1 MSGGYHARSLTDG
14 VPVECWGEPDG
25 MFELCLVEVIAAG
38 PRLRHE
44 FERLLSGGEDPG
56 APDPILEAVELRE
69 RGEPA
74 RARALL
80 EGLIEWD
87 PRCLDAY
94 ADLGALEFDD
104 DPRRRL
110 YGGPTDMC
118 GRRRSLDRRY
128 R

>member
-74 RARALL
+74 RA
-80 EGLIEWD
+80 
-87 PRCLDAY
+87 
-94 ADLGALEFDD
+94 GAARGIDRVGPAV
-104 DPRRRL
+104 PRRL
-110 YGGPTDMC
+110 
-118 GRRRSLDRRY
+118 RRSRRT
-128 R
+128 RVRR